1 MPARLAAALVS
12 VVLLVIGALAAGPAY
27 ADTVGRGP
35 DGQRLSVTRT
45 NAIPLAGATVTVS
58 GSGYDTAK
66 GVYVAFCV
74 DNGAGAPPSP
84 CGGGIDTSGAS
95 GASHW
100 ISSNPPAYGEGLA
113 VPYGS
118 GGSFSVRL
126 RLTATIGDVD
136 CTVRRCVVASR
147 NDHTRSSDRS
157 QDVKV
162 PVTFAAP
169 AASPTTRAAAPASS
183 APGGTTRTSAAPAPA
198 VSGAPAGTTPSTG
211 AVEGSAPA
219 EAGTP
224 TGAGGTGTDPVS
236 GDQQLLT
243 TQVSDSGPA
252 GRWFTVTVAGLAV
265 LLVLLVVLR
274 IRRRRQAQR

>member
-45 NAIPLAGATVTVS
+45 SAIPLAGATVTVS

-84 CGGGIDTSGAS
+84 CGGGIDTTGAS

-118 GGSFSVRL
+118 GGSFNVQL

-169 AASPTTRAAAPASS
+169 AASPTTRAAAPTSPV
-183 APGGTTRTSAAPAPA
+183 PGGTTRTSAAPAPA
-198 VSGAPAGTTPSTG
+198 ASGAPSGTAPSTD
-211 AVEGSAPA
+211 AVGGSAAP
-219 EAGTP
+219 EVGTV
-224 TGAGGTGTDPVS
+224 TGTGGTGTDPVS